1 MAIVNFFKYII
12 TDIKVFFLNNF
23 FIYLGIGIAFA
34 LLMIF
39 VRNYWCIIKHSDE
52 DIKKSVVKR
61 KYIKQFVTDIL
72 LGSYLSVLIWAAILS
87 RPKNSRVSVDFFGF
101 GFLLSLNPHNI
112 AFVIENIVMFIPF
125 GFLLPSVLKKINSIP
140 KAAIFGF
147 CASLVLETTQLI
159 TGRGFFEVVDILNNT
174 IGFVLGYILL
184 IFFAKSKGQK
194 KLINL

>member
-1 MAIVNFFKYII
+1 MAVVNFFKYII
-12 TDIKVFFLNNF
+12 TDIKVYFLDNF
-23 FIYLGIGIAFA
+23 FIYIGIGIAFA

-39 VRNYWCIIKHSDE
+39 IRNYWHRIKRSDQ

-61 KYIKQFVTDIL
+61 KYVKQFITDLL

-112 AFVIENIVMFIPF
+112 SFVIENIVMFMPF
-125 GFLLPSVLKKINSIP
+125 GFLLPSVLKKINSVP

-159 TGRGFFEVVDILNNT
+159 TGRGFFEVADILNNT
-174 IGFVLGYILL
+174 VGFVLGYILL
-184 IFFAKSKGQK
+184 LLLRKIKRQK
-194 KLINL
+194 ETD